1 MARSFYHYLMK
12 YRNIEPKHEIEEFA
26 NHAYH
31 DHTFPK
37 LADDYHEISSYLE
50 MHGDYIKSMKVFDRA
65 WELYLL
71 EER

>member
-12 YRNIEPKHEIEEFA
+12 YRNIEPKNDIEEFA
-26 NHAYH
+26 NDAYQ

-50 MHGDYIKSMKVFDRA
+50 MYGEYLTSMKVFDRA
-65 WELYLL
+65 WELYLS